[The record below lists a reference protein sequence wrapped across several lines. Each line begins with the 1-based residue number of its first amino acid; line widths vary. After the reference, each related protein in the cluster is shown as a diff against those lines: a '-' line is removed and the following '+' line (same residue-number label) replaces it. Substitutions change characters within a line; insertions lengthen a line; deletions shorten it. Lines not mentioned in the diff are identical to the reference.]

1 MTQSLYA
8 RKWLALLLCIVLPAT
23 QYACTKYTQH
33 TIDGSQLTDKRE
45 RSVEV
50 DGKIIGLVL
59 KTGERFAFDQY
70 GGSFCDRKR
79 SICGTTR
86 SGESVTVAVENVD
99 HIILRHISEGRSVLA
114 TALLLVSIVG
124 FTAAS
129 LLAGYH

>member
-8 RKWLALLLCIVLPAT
+8 RKCLALLLCIVLPAT
-23 QYACTKYTQH
+23 QYACTKYTRH

-59 KTGERFAFDQY
+59 KTGERFAFDKS
-70 GGSFCDRKR
+70 GGLFCDRKR

-86 SGESVTVAVENVD
+86 SGESVTFAVEDID
-99 HIILRHISEGRSVLA
+99 HIILRHVSEGRSALIVALVL
-114 TALLLVSIVG
+114 LSIGAFIAVLSG
-124 FTAAS
+124 MAS
-129 LLAGYH
+129 R